1 MKLIIAIL
9 GVLLV
14 LIILWDA
21 FETIIL
27 PRRVTRRL
35 RLTSL
40 FYRSMWS
47 ICSRVVGVM
56 HNSKRREKYLG
67 AFGPLSLLMLLG
79 LWATGLI
86 VGYAILHWGLETQ
99 LSLPNET
106 GRFATYLYISGE
118 TFFTLGYGDIV
129 PQLPLGRALAVIES
143 ANGFGLLA
151 IVIGYLPVLYQAFSR
166 REVNIALLDARAGSP
181 SSAAEMLR
189 RHAESDH
196 LHDLTTV
203 LHEWERWSAELLE
216 SHLSYPVLC
225 YFRSQHDNQSWLAAL
240 TTILDTCAL
249 VLVGI
254 GGTSSWQAKLTF
266 AMARHAVV
274 DLAQVFRTKPSD
286 PRLETSRLLAND
298 LDRIREIL
306 AKHDVDLR
314 GGEDANKKLTE
325 LRAMY
330 EPYVCALSE
339 MLMMPLPPWIV
350 GENAIDNWKTSAWGR
365 IQ

>member
-1 MKLIIAIL
+1 MRHLAVIL
-9 GVLLV
+9 GVVLI

-40 FYRSMWS
+40 FYISMWN
-47 ICSRVVGVM
+47 ICSGLVRAM
-56 HNSKRREKYLG
+56 RNRKRREKYLG
-67 AFGPLSLLMLLG
+67 TFGPISLLLLLA
-79 LWATGLI
+79 LWAAGLI
-86 VGYAILHWGLETQ
+86 LGYATLHWGLQTKLNIPE
-99 LSLPNET
+99 ET
-106 GRFATYLYISGE
+106 GHFASYFYISGE

-129 PQLPLGRALAVIES
+129 AVFPLGRAIAVIEA

-151 IVIGYLPVLYQAFSR
+151 IVIGYLPVLYGAFSR

-189 RHAESDH
+189 RHGESKH
-196 LHDLTTV
+196 LHDLDVV
-203 LHEWERWSAELLE
+203 LHEWEHWSAELLE

-225 YFRSQHDNQSWLAAL
+225 YFRSQHDNQSWLGSL

-249 VLVGI
+249 VMVGV
-254 GGTSSWQAKLTF
+254 GETPAWQAKLTF

-274 DLAQVFRTKPSD
+274 DLAQIFRAAPGDPDSGLCRLEPSD
-286 PRLETSRLLAND
+286 LE
-298 LDRIREIL
+298 RIREIL
-306 AKHDVDLR
+306 AKNNTQLR
-314 GGEDANKKLTE
+314 DGAEAEAKLTE
-325 LRAMY
+325 LRSMY
-330 EPYVCALSE
+330 EPYVFALSE
-339 MLMMPLPPWIV
+339 MLLMPLPPWIV
-350 GENAIDNWKTSAWGR
+350 GSEAIDNWKTSAWGR

>member
-1 MKLIIAIL
+1 MRLFAVIPGLALI
-9 GVLLV
+9 

-35 RLTSL
+35 RLTGV
-40 FYRSMWS
+40 FYRTMWS
-47 ICSRVVGVM
+47 ICSGLVRAM
-56 HNSKRREKYLG
+56 RNQKRREKYLG
-67 AFGPLSLLMLLG
+67 TFGPLSLLMLLAM
-79 LWATGLI
+79 WAIGLI
-86 VGYAILHWGLETQ
+86 LGYATLHWGLETK
-99 LSLPNET
+99 LNLPDET

-129 PQLPLGRALAVIES
+129 PQFPLGRAIAVLEA

-189 RHAESDH
+189 RHGENGQM
-196 LHDLTTV
+196 LDLNIV
-203 LHEWERWSAELLE
+203 LHEWEHWSAELLE

-225 YFRSQHDNQSWLAAL
+225 YFRSQHDNQSWLSSL

-249 VLVGI
+249 LLIVE
-254 GGTSSWQAKLTF
+254 GTPAWQAKLTF

-274 DLAQVFRTKPSD
+274 DLAQVFRTAPAAAHSST
-286 PRLETSRLLAND
+286 RLVHGD
-298 LDRIREIL
+298 LQRIREIL
-306 AKHDVDLR
+306 AHNDTHLVD
-314 GGEDANKKLTE
+314 GEGAEQRLDE
-325 LRAMY
+325 LRLMY

-339 MLMMPLPPWIV
+339 MLLMPLPPWIL
-350 GENAIDNWKTSAWGR
+350 ESNAIDNWKTSAWGR